1 MVHFVIPQILVGA
14 VQLSGTIEQ
23 HKDWGRKAFD
33 RLLREDLP
41 PSPENYALFFCY
53 YAHRIPDLNMS
64 VDELAK
70 QFGGVSQEQCNNL
83 YTAHLGVE
91 AERHALG
98 KANEVLDDEMHK
110 ILNLV
115 DQTHKGTD
123 RFGKTLDNF
132 TGQLNAPPDL
142 ERLKAVVSRV
152 AQETKMITEQNA
164 RLQTQL
170 SQSTQQL
177 SELRYNLDK
186 VRQESLIDPLTEV
199 GNRKSFDDQISR
211 LMADALDNKTAL
223 CLLMIDIDFF
233 KKFNDSYG
241 HLVGDQVLKLVG
253 KTLLESVKG
262 RDFVARYGGEEFAV
276 LLPQTMLDAAVFVAD
291 QLRKT
296 VGGKKITR
304 KSTSESL
311 GAITLSVGVSQW
323 APGEPVAEFI
333 DRADQGLYQ
342 AKQTGRNRVA
352 VFKAAN

>member
-1 MVHFVIPQILVGA
+1 MVHFYIPQILVGA

-23 HKDWGRKAFD
+23 HKEWGQKAFD
-33 RLLREDLP
+33 RLLRDNLP

-64 VDELAK
+64 IDELSK

-91 AERHALG
+91 AERIALE
-98 KANEVLDDEMHK
+98 KANAVFDDEMHK
-110 ILNLV
+110 ILRLM
-115 DQTHKGTD
+115 DQTHQGTD

-142 ERLKAVVSRV
+142 DRLKAVVGRV
-152 AQETKMITEQNA
+152 AQETKIITEQNA

-199 GNRKSFDDQISR
+199 GNRKSFDHQINQ
-211 LMADALDNKTAL
+211 LMAGAAENQTPLS
-223 CLLMIDIDFF
+223 LLMIDIDHF

-253 KTLLESVKG
+253 KTLLDNIKG

-276 LLPQTMLDAAVFVAD
+276 LLPQTVLETAVYVAD

-296 VGGKKITR
+296 VGSKKITR
-304 KSTSESL
+304 KSTNESL
-311 GAITLSVGVSQW
+311 GAITLSIGVAQW
-323 APGEPVAEFI
+323 HPDEAQSDFV

-342 AKQTGRNRVA
+342 AKQTGRDRVA
-352 VFKAAN
+352 VFKAVA